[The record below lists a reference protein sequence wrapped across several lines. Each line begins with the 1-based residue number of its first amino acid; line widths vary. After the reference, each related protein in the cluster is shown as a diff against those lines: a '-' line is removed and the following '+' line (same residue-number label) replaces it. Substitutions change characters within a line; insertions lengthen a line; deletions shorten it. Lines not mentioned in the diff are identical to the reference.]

1 MTVVSSPFCMENQ
14 NCGSGEKMQKKIAV
28 INDIAGYGRC
38 AMTVILPILSYM
50 GVQGCPLPTSIFS
63 NNTAFPNFFMDDYT
77 DRMEAYIEN
86 WDKIGLKFEG
96 IATGY
101 LGSVRQIDI
110 VKRFIRDFSKEDT
123 LVIVDPVMGDHGRLY
138 SAYTVELC
146 KELGKLV
153 ALADIITPNLT
164 EACHLTD
171 MPYKAQGWKRK
182 ELYAMAQELA
192 CMGPSRVVIT
202 GIPQGEFIANFVYVK
217 EPKTDVRS
225 GFIRIHKAGAERC
238 GTGDVFASIIAADAV
253 KGVPFDRS
261 VRKASGFVK
270 KCIIASL
277 ELQTPPTDGVPFE
290 EILYQLKRD

>member
-1 MTVVSSPFCMENQ
+1 
-14 NCGSGEKMQKKIAV
+14 
-28 INDIAGYGRC
+28 
-38 AMTVILPILSYM
+38 MTVILPILSYM

-86 WDKIGLKFEG
+86 WDKIGLTFDG

-110 VKRFIRDFSKEDT
+110 VKRFIHDFSREDT
-123 LVIVDPVMGDHGRLY
+123 LVVVDPVMGDHGRLY

-146 KELGKLV
+146 KELGRLV

-164 EACHLTD
+164 EACYLTD
-171 MPYKAQGWKRK
+171 QPYKETGWKRK
-182 ELYAMAQELA
+182 ELYEMARCLA
-192 CMGPSRVVIT
+192 AMGPSRVVIT
-202 GIPQGEFIANFVYVK
+202 GIPQGEFIANYVYMEEEGK
-217 EPKTDVRS
+217 EAQA

-253 KGVPFDRS
+253 NGVSFDRS

-270 KCIIASL
+270 KCITASIEL
-277 ELQTPPTDGVPFE
+277 ETPPTDGVPFE
-290 EILYQLKRD
+290 EILYQLKRN

>member
-1 MTVVSSPFCMENQ
+1 M
-14 NCGSGEKMQKKIAV
+14 
-28 INDIAGYGRC
+28 
-38 AMTVILPILSYM
+38 
-50 GVQGCPLPTSIFS
+50 
-63 NNTAFPNFFMDDYT
+63 
-77 DRMEAYIEN
+77 
-86 WDKIGLKFEG
+86 
-96 IATGY
+96 
-101 LGSVRQIDI
+101 
-110 VKRFIRDFSKEDT
+110 
-123 LVIVDPVMGDHGRLY
+123 
-138 SAYTVELC
+138 C

-153 ALADIITPNLT
+153 ALADIITQNLT